1 MEIVLAS
8 GKINMFKALLVL
20 FCAALATASLDITDQ
35 LDFEL
40 ELRPRQT
47 PTDLQ
52 VFTGALGGIKA
63 SAIAQSGDPN
73 RPFEV
78 DGDTFNDF
86 KTAANRACD
95 NQHNACADQAN
106 GDRNAGFKVGDCD
119 EQNSKC
125 KAAIDTATTTSFA
138 VLFSSNAE
146 FDFFCE

>member
-1 MEIVLAS
+1 
-8 GKINMFKALLVL
+8 MFKALLVL

-78 DGDTFNDF
+78 DGDTF
-86 KTAANRACD
+86 
-95 NQHNACADQAN
+95 
-106 GDRNAGFKVGDCD
+106 V
-119 EQNSKC
+119 
-125 KAAIDTATTTSFA
+125 SFA
-138 VLFSSNAE
+138 S
-146 FDFFCE
+146 FFCLVSVGGREGRVE